1 MAAARRTDADRLA
14 AARLSDLCAE
24 RACCQYALD
33 LKRRELAAEV
43 RRPGGSWS
51 SPRAVELDHGC
62 RAALKEWETAATA
75 VVAELT
81 ARRDSKETQHA
92 PD

>member
-14 AARLSDLCAE
+14 AARLSI
-24 RACCQYALD
+24 
-33 LKRRELAAEV
+33 LAPSAPAANM
-43 RRPGGSWS
+43 RSIS
-51 SPRAVELDHGC
+51 SAASLPPKSDAPVAAGAARVQFELDHGC

-81 ARRDSKETQHA
+81 TNGAI
-92 PD
+92 